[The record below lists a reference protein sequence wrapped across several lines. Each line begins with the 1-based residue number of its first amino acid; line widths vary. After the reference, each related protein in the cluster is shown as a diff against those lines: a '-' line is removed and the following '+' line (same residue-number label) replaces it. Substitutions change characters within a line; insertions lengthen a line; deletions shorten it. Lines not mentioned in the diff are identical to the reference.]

1 MEQNK
6 QPVAQY
12 YYSKQEWDRLG
23 CGPLPKERDCNQL
36 QEVHA
41 KGNPKVDGKNVKGYN

>member
-23 CGPLPKERDCNQL
+23 CGPLPKERDCNQFNDVATPQQAREL
-36 QEVHA
+36 L
-41 KGNPKVDGKNVKGYN
+41 KFDN